1 MYYWWVC
8 YLFSLN
14 VITILFWLILT
25 KSLYRTVTARDIFQ
39 TGVTKHLTITV
50 LVSGWWKWFFR
61 VNNGAVSYTHLVTKN
76 FCHSQVANI
85 KTVRPSVAILCSI
98 WRSPLPRLP
107 ESAAPWPC
115 QNIGGLTQ
123 FLFPLLGHDGPKL
136 GLPRWS
142 PWWKFGSC
150 LTPDGCENCL
160 TCWQA
165 SSALH
170 KQKEILCSTWTL
182 LTWRFH

>member
-1 MYYWWVC
+1 MSMLTVFTECNHNSVLINTHQVTVQYSDHARH
-8 YLFSLN
+8 FSN
-14 VITILFWLILT
+14 WCNKTFI
-25 KSLYRTVTARDIFQ
+25 
-39 TGVTKHLTITV
+39 TITV

-61 VNNGAVSYTHLVTKN
+61 VNDGAVRDTHLVIKN

-98 WRSPLPRLP
+98 WWSPLPWLP

-150 LTPDGCENCL
+150 LTPDGCENRL
-160 TCWQA
+160 TCW
-165 SSALH
+165 
-170 KQKEILCSTWTL
+170 
-182 LTWRFH
+182 